1 MKSKRS
7 ALAAG
12 INTSLW
18 IASAD
23 TSRLWFPPGI
33 SERNPPAR
41 LREGVVV
48 SGVSAPPAPHVGPG
62 PPRSRTRCTP
72 RTLQGHTCRAGVQ
85 ARRTR
90 GDTRGHTRRDTHTRG
105 HTRTVPLPG
114 ARERRASRS
123 LGQRHAVLPL
133 AGGSWRAAQRGAGGA
148 GLRGAGGARPALA
161 RAGGARC
168 RPVPPPAS
176 GAGGAGPPGAARR
189 Q

>member
-48 SGVSAPPAPHVGPG
+48 SGVSAPPRPARGAGAAALPHTLHTPHVAGPHM
-62 PPRSRTRCTP
+62 PRR
-72 RTLQGHTCRAGVQ
+72 RAGT
-85 ARRTR
+85 A
-90 GDTRGHTRRDTHTRG
+90 HTRG
-105 HTRTVPLPG
+105 HAGTHTPG
-114 ARERRASRS
+114 HAHAGTHTYSAFARGTGKKSIPFPRAAARRPSTGGR
-123 LGQRHAVLPL
+123 VL
-133 AGGSWRAAQRGAGGA
+133 AGCPARGGGRGAKGGR
-148 GLRGAGGARPALA
+148 RGTARGSPS
-161 RAGGARC
+161 RGC
-168 RPVPPPAS
+168 PV
-176 GAGGAGPPGAARR
+176 PPGAAAC
-189 Q
+189 